1 MGTCI
6 TCWIF
11 WTPFL
16 CGVKTQMRRLIL
28 FYLFK
33 WRGVKLDVYTGS
45 DSFEREKLLQ
55 IIERERRGEII
66 VIFTYP
72 LESIFHIAI
81 AYSFTVGS
89 DWFLDSRFYTHD
101 TSNSLVGSSK
111 WYLER
116 ETSVSHSLL
125 YILGFHL
132 LISIVPI
139 GCLFWFDYL

>member
-89 DWFLDSRFYTHD
+89 DWFLDSMFYARD
-101 TSNSLVGSSK
+101 TLNCLVGLGK
-111 WYLER
+111 RYLER
-116 ETSVSHSLL
+116 EISVSHYML
-125 YILGFHL
+125 YILESYL
-132 LISIVPI
+132 LVSIVPI
-139 GCLFWFDYL
+139 GGLFWFDCL